1 MFLEKNTQRQ
11 VKQAMFI
18 SIGLTLIINVPEK
31 DLIFDDSSLCLMLHD
46 LRMC

>member
-1 MFLEKNTQRQ
+1 MFLEKAHRQ

-31 DLIFDDSSLCLMLHD
+31 VLIFDDTLCLTLHD
-46 LRMC
+46 LRMF